1 MRLQHYSLGVATLV
15 AACFLSFSAQANTAG
30 ISGRSGKQGQGCMTS
45 GCHATNPGPTAPTVR
60 IDGPTSLTAGA
71 TGNYT
76 LVIQG
81 GPGVK
86 AGMNVAV
93 SNGGGTLNPGAG
105 SKLAGGTELAHTA
118 PRDFT
123 SGESRFD
130 FTLVAPST
138 PGSVVMYASGNSTN
152 GNGAN
157 SGDNAVSTQVT
168 IQVNAASTPDAGTG
182 TPDAGS
188 GNPDG
193 GGGGGGDG
201 DEDDEGGC
209 GCAGAGGAP
218 MVMLLA
224 LVAARFARRRD

>member
-1 MRLQHYSLGVATLV
+1 MRSQHYSLGVASLL
-15 AACFLSFSAQANTAG
+15 AACLFSFSAQANING

-45 GCHATNPGPTAPTVR
+45 GCHATNPSSSVPTVQLQ
-60 IDGPTSLTAGA
+60 GPSSLTAGA

-76 LVIQG
+76 LVITG
-81 GPGVK
+81 GPATK

-93 SNGGGTLNPGAG
+93 SNGGGTLSPGAG
-105 SKLAGGTELAHTA
+105 SKLVGGTELTHTT
-118 PRDFT
+118 PKDFA
-123 SGESRFD
+123 SNEARFD

-138 PGSVVMYASGNSTN
+138 AGSVVMYASGNSTN

-157 SGDNAVSTQVT
+157 SGDNAVTAMMT
-168 IQVNAASTPDAGTG
+168 IQVTAASTPDGGTGTPDAGTG
-182 TPDAGS
+182 T
-188 GNPDG
+188 PDG

-201 DEDDEGGC
+201 EDDEGGC

-224 LVAARFARRRD
+224 LVAARLARRRD